1 MRRLFWLALGA
12 TLGVLIVRKLT
23 RTAQALTPSGIAGSL
38 SDSLGALTE
47 YVRDFA
53 DDVREAMYDREA
65 ELLEGSGLDGRLG
78 AKPEDF

>member
-1 MRRLFWLALGA
+1 VRRLFWLALGA

-38 SDSLGALTE
+38 SDSLASLTE

-53 DDVREAMYDREA
+53 DDVREAMHDREA